1 MKHRTFVAFVCS
13 SAIILGLFA
22 GCSTP
27 PATVGTG
34 ESFKGPLG
42 LQLYSLRKAFS
53 QDVPGTLAQV
63 KNFGFEYVETAGTY
77 GMPPE
82 TFSAMLKSN
91 GLHAVSA
98 HFPYDRFKNDP
109 EGVARE
115 AKALG
120 VEYAGTAWISH
131 QPPFNEAAARDAI
144 QVFNRA
150 GEVLAKQGIKFFYH
164 THGYEFHPYKDG
176 TLFDLLMAETNP
188 EFVRYEMDVFWIVH
202 PGQDPVKLLDKYG
215 KRFELMHVKDM
226 KKGTERNLTGKSDV
240 NNDVAIGTGEMDWPA
255 ILAASKRAGVKW
267 YFIEDEADEVARHIP
282 HSLHYL
288 KNVKF

>member
-1 MKHRTFVAFVCS
+1 MKHRTLFALVCS
-13 SAIILGLFA
+13 SAVVLGLFS
-22 GCSTP
+22 GCSTT

-77 GMPPE
+77 GMPPA
-82 TFSAMLKSN
+82 TFTAMLKSN

-115 AKALG
+115 AKELG

-144 QVFNRA
+144 KVFNRA
-150 GEVLAKQGIKFFYH
+150 GEVLAKQNIKFFYH

-188 EFVRYEMDVFWIVH
+188 DFVRYEMDVFWIVH

-240 NNDVAIGTGEMDWPA
+240 NNDVAIGPGEMDWPA

>member
-1 MKHRTFVAFVCS
+1 MKHFRLLGVVCS
-13 SAIILGLFA
+13 SALAVVLLA
-22 GCSTP
+22 GCSTSRT
-27 PATVGTG
+27 AGTG

-77 GMPPE
+77 NLP
-82 TFSAMLKSN
+82 TDVFKAMLKSN

-98 HFPYDRFKNDP
+98 HFPYDRFKSDP
-109 EGVARE
+109 EGVARD

-120 VEYAGTAWISH
+120 VKYAGTAWITH

-144 QVFNRA
+144 KVFNRA
-150 GEVLAKQGIKFFYH
+150 GEVLAKHGIKFFYH
-164 THGYEFHPYKDG
+164 THGYEFHPHGNG
-176 TLFDLLMAETNP
+176 TLFDLLMTETNP
-188 EFVRYEMDVFWIVH
+188 EFVSYEMDVFWIMH

-240 NNDVAIGTGEMDWPA
+240 NNDVAIGTGEMNWPA

-267 YFIEDEADEVARHIP
+267 YFIEDEADEVARHLP